1 MGDGIFFGGS
11 VIAAFLAGGVALFAP
26 CCISVMLPAYVASAF
41 QNRRALVAM
50 TLLFA
55 AGIATIIL
63 PIALGAA
70 AIQRFIVGQHP
81 VVYTIIGLTL
91 LALAAYTLLGGRLH
105 LPMPGA
111 RAGGKAGPLSVY
123 LLGVFSGTAS
133 SCCAP
138 VLAGVVALSGV
149 AGSFGRALGLGTA
162 FVFGMVA
169 PLFVLS
175 LMWERLAER
184 RDGLFRPRTL
194 TWRIG
199 GLSRTISVSALAS
212 GILLVLMGAATLV
225 VGLTS
230 DSMPNPSGW
239 QARFGAQLQHNAAV
253 LTKDLSGVPGI
264 VAVLSLATA
273 AALLVRRALRETAGH
288 DPDNLSPSPLT
299 DEPDAVD
306 PDHQEQHEREY
317 A

>member
-11 VIAAFLAGGVALFAP
+11 VVAAFLAGTVALFAP
-26 CCISVMLPAYVASAF
+26 CCISVMLPAYFSSAF

-50 TLLFA
+50 TLIFA

-70 AIQRFIVGQHP
+70 VVQRFIVGQH
-81 VVYTIIGLTL
+81 VFVYAVIGLTL
-91 LALAAYTLLGGRLH
+91 VGLAGFTLLGGRLR

-123 LLGVFSGTAS
+123 GLGAFSGIAS

-149 AGSFGRALGLGTA
+149 AGSFGRALGLGSA

-184 RDGLFRPRTL
+184 KSGLLRPRTV

-199 GLSRTISVSALAS
+199 ALRRTISLSALAS
-212 GILLVLMGAATLV
+212 GILLALMGTATLV
-225 VGLTS
+225 VGLAS

-239 QARFGAQLQHNAAV
+239 QARFGADLQHYASV
-253 LTKDLSGVPGI
+253 LTKGLSGVPGAV
-264 VAVLSLATA
+264 VALTLVLA
-273 AALLVRRALRETAGH
+273 AVLLVRHALREVTGDDHRKPVASSPTKEPEALQP
-288 DPDNLSPSPLT
+288 DP
-299 DEPDAVD
+299 
-306 PDHQEQHEREY
+306 QEQHEREY

>member
-1 MGDGIFFGGS
+1 MGDGIFFGGL
-11 VIAAFLAGGVALFAP
+11 VVAAFLAGSVALFAP
-26 CCISVMLPAYVASAF
+26 CCISVMLPAYFSSAF

-50 TLLFA
+50 TLIFA

-70 AIQRFIVGQHP
+70 AVQRFIVGQHP
-81 VVYTIIGLTL
+81 VVYTVIGLTL
-91 LALAAYTLLGGRLH
+91 VGLAAYTLLGGRLH

-149 AGSFGRALGLGTA
+149 ASSFGRALGLGSA

-175 LMWERLAER
+175 LFWERLGER
-184 RDGLFRPRTL
+184 RTGVFRPRSVS
-194 TWRIG
+194 WRIG
-199 GLSRTISVSALAS
+199 PLRRTISVSALAS
-212 GILLVLMGAATLV
+212 GVLLGLMGIATLV
-225 VGLTS
+225 VGLTR

-239 QARFGAQLQHNAAV
+239 QARFGADLQHQASL
-253 LTKDLSGVPGI
+253 LTNSLSGVPSALAA
-264 VAVLSLATA
+264 AVLLLAV
-273 AALLVRRALRETAGH
+273 ALLVRKALREVAPS
-288 DPDNLSPSPLT
+288 DPDSQDSPPAAGSC
-299 DEPDAVD
+299 PD
-306 PDHQEQHEREY
+306 QH
-317 A
+317 